1 MKCAGRPRTLG
12 EVKPSFVPPGGRPA
26 EQPPDGDAAP
36 PASQDLSCSMDRKRR
51 SLHEPGPPRRD
62 PVGIGKRFPIVG
74 IGASAGGLEA
84 LDLFLGQVPAGS
96 GMAFVV
102 VQHLDPT
109 HQGILPELL
118 QRVTAMPVLQVT
130 DQMPVQPDHV
140 YVIPPNRDLSLLHG
154 QLHLL
159 EPVAPRGLRLPIDF
173 FFRSLA
179 SDRGEAAIGII
190 LSGMG
195 SDGTLGLRAIKEV
208 AGLGFVQTP
217 ASAKFDGMP
226 RSAIDAG
233 MADGVAPPEELPA
246 RIIASLPCGG
256 RPGRGQKPA
265 EKELGALDKVL
276 ILLRAQTGQDF
287 SLYRKPTIQRRIER
301 RMGLHQIGRLQD
313 YVRYLRENPTEVDL
327 LFQELLIGVTQFFRD
342 PAAWERLRDES
353 WPALLAA
360 NPDGAAFRA
369 WTAGCSTGEE
379 AYSLAIIFQEA
390 LERVPHGKQYSL
402 LLFATDLDKN
412 AIDRARQGFY
422 PANVAADVS
431 EERLRRFFIKE
442 DQGYRV
448 RKPIREMVIF
458 APQNLAL
465 DPPFTN
471 LDLVACRNLL
481 IYLDPDLQKKIIP
494 LFHYAL
500 KPGGFLFLGSAES
513 IGTAADLFTPLDRKL
528 RIYQRL
534 GREAQMRT
542 LEFPFRFADQHLEAA
557 LGATAPPRETK
568 PPPNLQAL
576 TEQVLLKRYVPSAV
590 LVGAEGDLLFTSGR
604 TGKYLEPVVGKANL
618 NIFAMAREGLGNLLN
633 EAFHRA
639 VRERKA
645 VHLEQVKVETDG
657 GALFVDITVEPLV
670 EPEPLKGKVMII
682 FSDLARH
689 AGALFQPR
697 PAQGARRLAQDR
709 ELQQARESLQAAY
722 AELLSTREEMQTSQE
737 ELKSTNEELHSSN
750 EELQSTNEELT
761 TSKEEMQ
768 SMNEELQTVNHE
780 LQAKVDELSS
790 LNNDLKNLFNSTD
803 TAILF
808 LDEAFRIRRFTTQ
821 AAAIFRLMPGDMGRP
836 ITDITS
842 ILLYPELPEDACAVL
857 DSLVFR
863 ERRVATQDQ
872 RWFNV
877 RIMPY
882 RTIENHIDGVVLTF
896 TDVTAAHTLEVALA
910 DARAEAPQS
919 RVRP

>member
-1 MKCAGRPRTLG
+1 
-12 EVKPSFVPPGGRPA
+12 
-26 EQPPDGDAAP
+26 
-36 PASQDLSCSMDRKRR
+36 MDRKRR
-51 SLHEPGPPRRD
+51 SLKPGPPRRG
-62 PVGIGKRFPIVG
+62 PAGIGKRFPIVG

-84 LDLFLGQVPAGS
+84 LELFLGGVPAGS

-130 DQMPVQPDHV
+130 DQMPVRPEHV

-179 SDRGEAAIGII
+179 SDRGEGAIGIV

-233 MADGVAPPEELPA
+233 MADGVAAPEELPA
-246 RIIASLPCGG
+246 MILASLPSG
-256 RPGRGQKPA
+256 RPGRGKQPA
-265 EKELGALDKVL
+265 EHEPAALDKVL

-287 SLYRKPTIQRRIER
+287 SLYRKPTLHRRIER
-301 RMGLHQIGRLQD
+301 RMSLHQIGRMQD

-342 PAAWERLRDES
+342 PEAWERLRLEA

-360 NPDGAAFRA
+360 NPQGAAFRA

-379 AYSLAIIFQEA
+379 AYSLAIVFQEA
-390 LERVPHGKQYSL
+390 LERVPHGQHYSL
-402 LLFATDLDKN
+402 LIFATDLDQN
-412 AIDRARQGFY
+412 AIARARQGFY
-422 PANVAADVS
+422 PANVAADVA
-431 EERLRRFFIKE
+431 EERLRRFFVRE

-448 RKPIREMVIF
+448 RKSIREMVIF
-458 APQNLAL
+458 APQNLVL

-471 LDLVACRNLL
+471 LDLVTCRNLL
-481 IYLDPDLQKKIIP
+481 IYLDPELQKKLIP
-494 LFHYAL
+494 LFHYVL
-500 KPGGFLFLGSAES
+500 KPGGFLFLGGAES
-513 IGTAADLFTPLDRKL
+513 IGPATDLFTPLDRKV
-528 RIYQRL
+528 RIYRRL
-534 GREAQMRT
+534 HREAQMGK
-542 LEFPFRFADQHLEAA
+542 LEFPYRFAEQSLEAA
-557 LGATAPPRETK
+557 LGATAQARDAKPR
-568 PPPNLQAL
+568 PNLQFL
-576 TEQVLLKRYVPSAV
+576 VEQVLLQRYVPSAV
-590 LVGAEGDLLFTSGR
+590 LVGPEGDLLFASGH
-604 TGKYLEPVVGKANL
+604 TGKYLEPALGKANL
-618 NIFAMAREGLGNLLN
+618 NIFAMAREGLGNQLS

-645 VHLEQVKVETDG
+645 VQLERVKVEANG
-657 GALFVDITVEPLV
+657 GAVLVDLTVEPLE
-670 EPEPLKGKVMII
+670 EPEPLRGKVMIL
-682 FSDLARH
+682 FADLAQR
-689 AGALFQPR
+689 AGAPLQPR
-697 PAQGARRLAQDR
+697 AARGSRRPAQDR

-722 AELLSTREEMQTSQE
+722 GELLSTREEMQTSQE
-737 ELKSTNEELHSSN
+737 ELKSTNEELHSAN

-821 AAAIFRLMPGDMGRP
+821 AAAIFRLMPGDVGRP

-842 ILLYPELPEDACAVL
+842 ILLYPELPADARAVL

-872 RWFNV
+872 RWFSV

-882 RTIENHIDGVVLTF
+882 RTIENRIDGVVLTF
-896 TDVTAAHTLEVALA
+896 SDVTAARTLEVALA
-910 DARAEAPQS
+910 EARAAAPQS
-919 RVRP
+919 QVRP